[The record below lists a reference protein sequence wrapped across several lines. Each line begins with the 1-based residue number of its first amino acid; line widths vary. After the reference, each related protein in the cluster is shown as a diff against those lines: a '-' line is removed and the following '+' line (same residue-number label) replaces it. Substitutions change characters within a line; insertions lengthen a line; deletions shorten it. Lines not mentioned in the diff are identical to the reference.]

1 MDFIR
6 QTWEVVELAVLSVL
20 KIVNIVLMEI
30 LAFFVKKAVLLVH
43 LEIHVL
49 AVLSLV
55 VLRVAK
61 KNKFLKILLI
71 SVGVVALV
79 IIGSFVFL
87 KFAKAPTSG

>member
-1 MDFIR
+1 MDFAKLQILVLAVKLMDFIR

-61 KNKFLKILLI
+61 KINF
-71 SVGVVALV
+71 
-79 IIGSFVFL
+79 
-87 KFAKAPTSG
+87 